1 MFARGLGRSGP
12 GPSAE
17 RPLWGLGIVPPT
29 WGSCHQRKRGSPGCV
44 RVLVR
49 RYIGKAIL
57 EDVSLARR
65 LRQGERVESKS
76 TGKRRRRLK
85 AVLSVA
91 AALMMLATAP
101 GLAAQEAPG
110 GFPAGAA
117 PGVGFDPAQ
126 GPAGGAAGVCTHA
139 PGEFLVGYA
148 SEEAFRAAPTG
159 NVVGTFPEILAQHLA
174 LPEVAGD
181 PAAEEAKRQELS
193 AQPGVLYAE
202 YNCAAQ
208 ANQAAAP
215 EAAPAPPPAICANCG
230 KRVVEK
236 VGKILDGGSGGS
248 DAYGAAL
255 DAARATDGSVAL
267 ASETEPGEED
277 PGSAGS
283 AGGAGGDN
291 DTGSSPEES
300 SESEAGPADAGE
312 GHEEGS
318 TSSETEAEPGENSA
332 GVDTEPVSQRNVPSS
347 GLRETASSTSAL
359 VLGAG
364 ALLLAAGLFV
374 ARRTLGR

>member
-1 MFARGLGRSGP
+1 
-12 GPSAE
+12 
-17 RPLWGLGIVPPT
+17 
-29 WGSCHQRKRGSPGCV
+29 
-44 RVLVR
+44 
-49 RYIGKAIL
+49 
-57 EDVSLARR
+57 
-65 LRQGERVESKS
+65 VESKT
-76 TGKRRRRLK
+76 TGKMRRRIK
-85 AVLSVA
+85 AVLPVA

-110 GFPAGAA
+110 GLPASTA
-117 PGVGFDPAQ
+117 PEVGFDPAQ

-148 SEEAFRAAPTG
+148 SEEALQAASTG

-174 LPEVAGD
+174 FPEVAGD
-181 PAAEEAKRQELS
+181 AAAEEAKRQKLS

-236 VGKILDGGSGGS
+236 VGKILDGESGGR

-267 ASETEPGEED
+267 ASETESGEED
-277 PGSAGS
+277 AGSAASAGS
-283 AGGAGGDN
+283 AGGDS

-300 SESEAGPADAGE
+300 SESAAEPAEAGESPG
-312 GHEEGS
+312 EGS
-318 TSSETEAEPGENSA
+318 TSSETEAEPGEKA
-332 GVDTEPVSQRNVPSS
+332 ADIDTEPVSQRNVASG
-347 GLRETASSTSAL
+347 GLRETASSPSTL

-364 ALLLAAGLFV
+364 ALLLAAGLLV